1 MKTLCWDLVF
11 LFRYSISFPFFINL
25 PHLLWDNFTFD
36 TDTDL
41 AISSALSFAHC
52 DCMLCGE
59 KYFISFFPGPLAAEF
74 WTQMGPVRPH
84 QPTWILQSDR
94 YSVQE
99 LYQHANLYKDVGIIA
114 LTISMYYDKF
124 QLTVQPCLDLLTT
137 G

>member
-1 MKTLCWDLVF
+1 
-11 LFRYSISFPFFINL
+11 
-25 PHLLWDNFTFD
+25 
-36 TDTDL
+36 
-41 AISSALSFAHC
+41 
-52 DCMLCGE
+52 MLCGE